1 MPDKSNAWVS
11 RLARFRRANNRQA
24 FYELFITIGPFI
36 ALWLSMQA
44 LLSVSVWLSLLLALP
59 AACLLLRLFIVQ
71 HDCGHGSMFSTKKL
85 NDRLGRCLG
94 VFTLTPYDYWR
105 RSHAGHHAGSGNL
118 DRRGIGDVDTLTV
131 VEYESIGVMG
141 RLRYRIYRHPLVMFG
156 LGPAYLF
163 VFRHRL
169 PVGEMR
175 KGLNPWLSVVGT
187 NVSILVV
194 FSAVIYFVGL
204 KNFLIVHVP
213 VVLISASI
221 GVWLFYIQHQ
231 YEDAHWENEPDWNR
245 EHAALH
251 GSSYYDLP
259 APIMWVTG
267 YIGIHHVHHL
277 SSRIPFYHLAK
288 VLKEFPELKDI
299 QRLTFIQSLKSVRLT
314 LWDEKTKRLV
324 SFKDAMQPA

>member
-1 MPDKSNAWVS
+1 MSDKSNAWVS
-11 RLARFRRANNRQA
+11 RLARFRRANNRRA
-24 FYELFITIGPFI
+24 FYEFAITLGPFI
-36 ALWLSMQA
+36 GLWLCMHA
-44 LLSVSVWLSLLLALP
+44 LLNVSVWLALPLALP

-71 HDCGHGSMFSTKKL
+71 HDCGHGSMFSSKKL

-94 VFTLTPYDYWR
+94 VLTLTPYDYWR
-105 RSHAGHHAGSGNL
+105 RSHAGHHASSGNL
-118 DRRGIGDVDTLTV
+118 DKRGIGDVDTLTIA
-131 VEYESIGVMG
+131 EYEALGVAG
-141 RLRYRIYRHPLVMFG
+141 KLRYRIYRHPLIMFG

-163 VFRHRL
+163 IFRHRL
-169 PVGEMR
+169 PVGEMK
-175 KGLNPWLSVVGT
+175 KGLKPWLSVLGT
-187 NVSILVV
+187 NLSILFV
-194 FSAVIYFVGL
+194 FSTVIYFVGL
-204 KNFLIVHVP
+204 KNFLIVHLP
-213 VVLISASI
+213 IVLICASI

-231 YEDAHWENEPDWNR
+231 YEDANWEKEPEWNR

-259 APIMWVTG
+259 APIMWITG

-314 LWDEKTKRLV
+314 LWDEKTKRLI
-324 SFKDAMQPA
+324 SFKDAVQPG